1 MQLDVAREYLQDH
14 DADVLIAFMAGQSVD
29 MDGAGNTSDA
39 MAKAT
44 ELGWLDPVT
53 GQRTNL
59 GFLVSDSCRE
69 YLFWQQ
75 RDRKLPFEDALP
87 HLERAVFE
95 DKYLCEIGAG
105 MGANLMSL
113 ASSSARLCGVEPV
126 DAYVQL
132 GDIFRAREGIAPIE
146 MRAGGA
152 EALPFETDALDLVL
166 LVTAHQYFDIHVA
179 LKEIARVLKQGGEL
193 ILIGASFSSYLKNTG
208 GAVMTGKSDPK
219 AFLITVINTLSYTA
233 LGRRI
238 IPSRSGFSTS
248 RPIYPTRA
256 AMVRWMR
263 AVGFEQLERPDV
275 VGPETCYYAKLSGH

>member
-1 MQLDVAREYLQDH
+1 MQLEAAQTYLQGH
-14 DADVLIAFMAGQSVD
+14 GSDALITFMAGQSVVIDAAGD
-29 MDGAGNTSDA
+29 MSDA
-39 MAKAT
+39 KAKAV
-44 ELGWLDPVT
+44 ELGWLDPET
-53 GQRTNL
+53 DQRTTL

-75 RDRKLPFEDALP
+75 RAKKLPFENALP
-87 HLERAVFE
+87 HLDRAVFE
-95 DKYLCEIGAG
+95 GKYMCEIGAG

-113 ASSSARLCGVEPV
+113 ASPQTRLCGVEPV
-126 DAYVQL
+126 EAYVQL
-132 GDIFRAREGIAPIE
+132 GDIFRAREGMAPIE

-152 EALPFETDALDLVL
+152 EALPFETDELDLVL
-166 LVTAHQYFDIHVA
+166 LVSAHQYFDIHVA
-179 LKEIARVLKQGGEL
+179 LKEIARVLKPGGEL

-208 GAVMTGKSDPK
+208 GEVMTSKSDPK
-219 AFLITVINTLSYTA
+219 AFVITVINTLSYTA

-263 AVGFEQLERPDV
+263 AVGLEQLEQPDA
-275 VGPETCYYAKLSGH
+275 VGPETCYYARLSDS

>member
-1 MQLDVAREYLQDH
+1 MQLKAAQTYLQGH
-14 DADVLIAFMAGQSVD
+14 GSDALITFMAGQSVVVDAAGD
-29 MDGAGNTSDA
+29 MSDA
-39 MAKAT
+39 KAKAV

-53 GQRTNL
+53 GQRTTL

-75 RDRKLPFEDALP
+75 REKKLPFENALP
-87 HLERAVFE
+87 HLKRAVFE
-95 DKYLCEIGAG
+95 GKYMCEIGAG

-113 ASSSARLCGVEPV
+113 AGPQTRLCGVEPV
-126 DAYVQL
+126 EAYVQL
-132 GDIFRAREGIAPIE
+132 GDIFRTREGMAPIE

-152 EALPFETDALDLVL
+152 EALPFETDELDLVL
-166 LVTAHQYFDIHVA
+166 LVSAHQYFDIHVA

-193 ILIGASFSSYLKNTG
+193 ILIGASFSSYLKHAG

-263 AVGFEQLERPDV
+263 AVGLEQLEPPDA
-275 VGPETCYYAKLSGH
+275 VGPETCYYARLSDR